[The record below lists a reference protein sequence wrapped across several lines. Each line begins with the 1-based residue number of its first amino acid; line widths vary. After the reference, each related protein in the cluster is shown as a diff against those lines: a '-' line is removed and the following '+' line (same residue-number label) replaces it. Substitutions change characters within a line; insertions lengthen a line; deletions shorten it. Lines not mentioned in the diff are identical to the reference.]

1 MKKIYFLI
9 LVSCVTIIGCSSNDE
24 NNEQVKNIEPS
35 IELKNKLVGS
45 WKFVGI
51 YNYFD
56 VDQSENPHIEY
67 YENGNVLQFYS
78 DNTFTDDAN
87 TNTNGNYNVYLDSVL
102 TRLFNTSQQNYD
114 VKIVKLNDS
123 IFDLTCTNENNTG
136 TCPCEAYRYIKV
148 N

>member
-1 MKKIYFLI
+1 MKKLFLI
-9 LVSCVTIIGCSSNDE
+9 LTCCITIISCSSNDK
-24 NNEQVKNIEPS
+24 NNEQIKNTEIS
-35 IELKNKLVGS
+35 TVLKNKLVGS

-56 VDQSENPHIEY
+56 IDQSENPHIEY
-67 YENGNVLQFYS
+67 YENGNVLQFDS
-78 DNTFTDDAN
+78 DNTFTDDGN
-87 TNTNGNYNVYLDSVL
+87 INNNGNYNVYVDSVL
-102 TRLFNTSQQNYD
+102 TRLYTTSQQNYD

-123 IFDLTCTNENNTG
+123 IFDLTCTNENNIG